1 METIVTKPQNS
12 SITPKPATRRV
23 KPTDPS
29 ADDMSLSQL
38 RIKEAA
44 YYKALER
51 GFASGHELDDW
62 LAAEK
67 EENQ

>member
-1 METIVTKPQNS
+1 METIVTKPQNRS
-12 SITPKPATRRV
+12 S
-23 KPTDPS
+23 KPTAKRAKKTQTHTDNGAS
-29 ADDMSLSQL
+29 KSQL

-44 YYKALER
+44 YYKALVR
-51 GFASGHELDDW
+51 GFTPGHELDDW

>member
-1 METIVTKPQNS
+1 METIATKPQS
-12 SITPKPATRRV
+12 RSG
-23 KPTDPS
+23 KPTVKRAGKTQ
-29 ADDMSLSQL
+29 ADTGNGASESQL

-51 GFASGHELDDW
+51 GFAPGHELNDW

-67 EENQ
+67 EENR